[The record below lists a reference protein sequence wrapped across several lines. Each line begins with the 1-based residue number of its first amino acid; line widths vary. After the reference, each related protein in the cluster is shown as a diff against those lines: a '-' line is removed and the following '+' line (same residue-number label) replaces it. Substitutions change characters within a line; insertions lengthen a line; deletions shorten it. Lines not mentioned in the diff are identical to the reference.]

1 MLNLGKN
8 ILLQGVKIMMSSKL
22 MSAVLKGML
31 IGGGAAYISGMDL
44 TCKCRQ
50 MKKKA
55 GKAYKGICRTINKAV
70 DKVM

>member
-1 MLNLGKN
+1 
-8 ILLQGVKIMMSSKL
+8 MMSSKL

-31 IGGGAAYISGMDL
+31 IGAVIGGGAAYISGIDI
-44 TCKCRQ
+44 TFKCRQ
-50 MKKKA
+50 MKQKA

>member
-1 MLNLGKN
+1 
-8 ILLQGVKIMMSSKL
+8 MMSSKL

-31 IGGGAAYISGMDL
+31 IGAVIGGGAAYISGMDL

-55 GKAYKGICRTINKAV
+55 GESI
-70 DKVM
+70 